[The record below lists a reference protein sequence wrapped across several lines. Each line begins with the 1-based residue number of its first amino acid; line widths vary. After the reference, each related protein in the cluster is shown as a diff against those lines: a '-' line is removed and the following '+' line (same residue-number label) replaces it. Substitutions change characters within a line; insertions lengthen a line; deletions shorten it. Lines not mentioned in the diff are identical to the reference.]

1 MAEPLDSTDDIGS
14 NSGVSPDI
22 YLEFVREQTLDQ
34 VEKDKIVG
42 RMRAR
47 SKRAKAAGVDLDADV
62 LVAKLAK
69 LDPDTRHAR
78 LQNVQKQASW
88 RGLTMF
94 KPGVDP
100 NAEQSDIWPEP
111 TPDIKQGH
119 RDAVIYSDGFN
130 SRKAGGERQDNVQM
144 AGSSE
149 YAKWDEGWLDCD
161 REIGLREKTPAKIA
175 SSERRPGKPADAPKE
190 AAETKPAKD
199 SKKPAAKPAGKKP
212 RAATQSPFIN

>member
-1 MAEPLDSTDDIGS
+1 MAESLTDADEIGD
-14 NSGVSPDI
+14 NSGVSPDV
-22 YLEFVREQTLDQ
+22 YLTYVREQTLDQ

-47 SKRAKAAGVDLDADV
+47 TKRAKAAGVDTDADA
-62 LVAKLAK
+62 LVSKLAK
-69 LDPDTRHAR
+69 LDPDNRHA
-78 LQNVQKQASW
+78 LMQNVRKQASW
-88 RGLTMF
+88 RGLTGF
-94 KPGVDP
+94 NPGVDP
-100 NAEQSDIWPEP
+100 RAEQTDIWPEP

-175 SSERRPGKPADAPKE
+175 SSERRPGKPK
-190 AAETKPAKD
+190 AAAAA
-199 SKKPAAKPAGKKP
+199 PAAKEPKSKKAPPAP
-212 RAATQSPFIN
+212 RAKKGSGLGPTVN